1 MCVIKC
7 VSSLGL
13 SFFVLLYL
21 CYFLAFLPKAFHKM
35 LPLFSPSFSKR
46 SEKRF
51 QLFGIRGNNPL
62 MLLLGFPHLSCGLQ
76 YVEPY
81 GIPVIVNWCYVNK
94 NESKGPVKLLPC
106 SYAEFLK
113 SRDALT

>member
-106 SYAEFLK
+106 SYAEF
-113 SRDALT
+113 